1 MDLNLT
7 PVRFFERAVKL
18 FHSKTAVVCQGR
30 RWTYAEYGERVE
42 RLANGLTNIGVK
54 PSEKVAYLGYNCHRL
69 LECYYGVVKTG
80 AILLPI
86 NIRLSPEDIKYIL
99 QDAKPKVV
107 LVDHDFLNKLEPSL
121 SDVKFVSHF
130 ILLNSADGYPEW
142 IKGTY
147 DDVIDASSFRPQHP
161 PGEYPFQEKDVAELF
176 YTSGTTGPPKG
187 VMLTHRNLYLHALST
202 MAVYPMAETDIQL
215 HLIPLF
221 HVNGWGIP
229 HFLTAKGGTH
239 VMLQKFSPNAVLES
253 IEKERI
259 TRMYVVPTMINDI
272 LSSPE
277 LQSFD
282 LSSMKEILIGGAPP
296 PTGMCATTEE
306 VFGCNVH
313 SGFGATETCPMLAAP
328 ELPPDIDAETYRHRA
343 HETWGIPVIG
353 AEFRIIDESGN
364 DLPWDGESVGELLAR
379 GDNIM
384 LGYLNKEDE
393 TARTLSDGW
402 LHTGDLASIDAEGAL
417 YIRDRKKDII
427 ISGGENISSLE
438 IEQVLYTHPAVME
451 CAVIAKQDDRWGEI
465 PLAVVVLK
473 PGAKAGP
480 SEFVDYTKQRMS
492 SFKALK
498 EAVVIDEMPRGGT
511 GKVLKSALR
520 KEFGR

>member
-1 MDLNLT
+1 MNLNLT

-18 FHSKTAVVCQGR
+18 FHSNTAVVCQGH

-42 RLANGLTNIGVK
+42 RLANALTDLGVN
-54 PSEKVAYLGYNCHRL
+54 PSDKVAYLGYNCHRL

-80 AILLPI
+80 GVLLPI
-86 NIRLSPEDIKYIL
+86 NIRLSPEDIKYIV
-99 QDAKPKVV
+99 QDARPKVL
-107 LVDHDFLNKLEPSL
+107 LVDHDFLGKIEANIGDFEC
-121 SDVKFVSHF
+121 VRHF
-130 ILLNSADGYPEW
+130 ILLNNRDTYPKW
-142 IKGTY
+142 VKGVY
-147 DDVIDASSFRPQHP
+147 DRLLDAAPPGPQLP
-161 PGEYPFQEKDVAELF
+161 PGEYPFQEDDVAEIF

-229 HFLTAKGGTH
+229 HFLTAKGGAH
-239 VMLQKFSPNAVLES
+239 VMLQKFSPAGVLES

-259 TRMYVVPTMINDI
+259 TRMYVVPTMVNDI

-277 LQSFD
+277 LSAFD
-282 LSSMKEILIGGAPP
+282 VSSMKEILIGGAPP
-296 PTGMCATTEE
+296 PTGMCAATEK
-306 VFGCNVH
+306 VFGCIVH

-328 ELPPDIDAETYRHRA
+328 ELPPDIDPETYRHRA

-353 AEFRIIDESGN
+353 SEFRIVDESGN
-364 DLPWDGESVGELLAR
+364 DLPWDGEAVGELLAR

-384 LGYLNKEDE
+384 LGYLNKEEE
-393 TARTLSDGW
+393 TAKTLAGGW
-402 LHTGDLASIDAEGAL
+402 YHTGDLASIDADGAL

-438 IEQVLYTHPAVME
+438 IEQVLYTHPAILE
-451 CAVIAKQDDRWGEI
+451 CAVISKRDDRWGEI

-473 PGAKAGP
+473 PGATAEP
-480 SEFVDYTKQRMS
+480 SEFVTYTKERMS

-498 EAVVIDEMPRGGT
+498 EAVIIDEMPRGGT
-511 GKVLKSALR
+511 GKILKSALR
-520 KEFGR
+520 KDFGG